1 MKNIVKYFAFLLILA
16 LFASCGKDW
25 LDVNTD
31 PNNAAAASA
40 ENVLPAAELSSGVA
54 IGGYYNLL
62 GQIWSQYYTQNSGS
76 NQYKYIDAL
85 GLASS
90 DFQNQFGQMY
100 TSLLNLKY
108 VESEAAK
115 QDNWSYFLMATV
127 VECYNWQVLAD
138 LYDEIP
144 FNEAL
149 QGVSNQAPHYD
160 PAQLVY
166 DSLITRLDY
175 ALAKPMNVLTTTQAS
190 KDYFFGGSM
199 PQWIQFANTLKLKI
213 YMRQM
218 YIRPTVAQAGI
229 QQLYADGANFLTSD
243 AKLDIFTDSPN
254 KDNPLYESDQRS
266 LNTTTNLAIS
276 ATIYKYLKD
285 KADPRLAS
293 LIKTGGTNPLP
304 QGGNQIP
311 TNLISGVITAK
322 LNATDPVYFISLA
335 ESDFL
340 QAEAIAMGWGTGD
353 DKAMY
358 DAGVLAAFDR
368 FGLDGSSFIAPGGG
382 YEYPSAGT
390 FEAKQKVIIM
400 AKWVSMAR
408 SEGIESYLETNRTH
422 YPAKSSLNSNNWN
435 TNNFDPSNS
444 AYVNWTGGE
453 RLYPLNGSTGY
464 FPLRL
469 VFPASERL
477 SNSNTP
483 AEIPSSAHVWWDVKP

>member
-1 MKNIVKYFAFLLILA
+1 MKNLVKYFAFLLILA

-40 ENVLPAAELSSGVA
+40 ENILPAAELNSGIA

-85 GLASS
+85 GLTANN
-90 DFQNQFGQMY
+90 FQFQFGQMY
-100 TSLLNLKY
+100 ASLLNLKT
-108 VESEAAK
+108 VESEAVK
-115 QDNWSYFLMATV
+115 QDNWAYFLMATV
-127 VECYNWQVLAD
+127 VECYDWQVLAD
-138 LYDEIP
+138 LYDQIP

-149 QGVSNQAPHYD
+149 QGVANQSPHFD

-175 ALAKPMNVLTTTQAS
+175 ALAKPLNILTDVQKT
-190 KDYFFGGSM
+190 KDYFFGADM
-199 PQWIQFANTLKLKI
+199 AQWVRFANTLKLKI

-229 QQLYADGANFLTSD
+229 QQLYADGADFLTSS
-243 AKLDIFTDSPN
+243 AKLDMFEN
-254 KDNPLYESDQRS
+254 AKGKDNPLYEFDQR

-276 ATIYKYLKD
+276 ATLYKYLKSN
-285 KADPRLAS
+285 ADPRLAE
-293 LIKTGGTNPLP
+293 LINSGGVNPLP

-311 TNLISGVITAK
+311 TTLIDKVITAK
-322 LNATDPVYFISLA
+322 LNTTDPVYFISAA
-335 ESDFL
+335 ESYFL
-340 QAEAIAMGWGTGD
+340 QAEAVAMGWGTGD
-353 DKAMY
+353 DKALY
-358 DAGVLAAFDR
+358 DAGVMAAFSR
-368 FGLDGSSFIAPGGG
+368 FGLDGSSFIVPGGA
-382 YEYPSAGT
+382 YVYPPSVSS
-390 FEAKQKVIIM
+390 FEVKQEAIIM
-400 AKWVSMAR
+400 AKWASMAR

-422 YPAKSSLNSNNWN
+422 YPIESPLNSYHWN
-435 TNNFDPSNS
+435 TSTFDPTNTD
-444 AYVNWTGGE
+444 YVNWTGGE

-483 AEIPSSAHVWWDVKP
+483 AEIPSSANVWWDVKP